1 VSTITKVAALPQCD
15 FCTEKARFDG
25 MTTYGPWGNMCE
37 PHFDTYGVGLGT
49 GKGQRL
55 VEEGED
61 VVMSYSEL
69 ADLTH
74 GTQVELFGFCS
85 CEDLEPHEYPYEDC
99 GRA

>member
-1 VSTITKVAALPQCD
+1 MSTITKVAALPQCD
-15 FCTEKARFDG
+15 FCTDKARFDG

-61 VVMSYSEL
+61 VVMSWGEL
-69 ADLTH
+69 ADLNH
-74 GTQVELFGFCS
+74 GKQVELFGFCS